1 MIVLREYTHLKAA
14 EKAIAKR
21 WVTQVPIQGRREWD
35 VHLKVQLLEA
45 PAWWSKKDY
54 RNWHAVNDKR
64 IDLVVHSDKAI
75 WIMEITPKLSK
86 AAIGG
91 CQVYKELY
99 EKEFKPKLPV
109 KMGII
114 VEMDDPNYHSM
125 LEKLGITLWVV

>member
-1 MIVLREYTHLKAA
+1 MSWKEFAHLKKE
-14 EKAIAKR
+14 EKAIAER
-21 WVTQVPIQGRREWD
+21 WVKAVPIQGLREYD
-35 VHLKVQLLEA
+35 VHLAVSEVKI
-45 PAWWSKKDY
+45 PDY
-54 RNWHAVNDKR
+54 WTKSHIKQYHGLWDKR
-64 IDLVVHSDKAI
+64 IDLVVHAWDAI

-99 EKEFKPKLPV
+99 EKEFKPNLPV

-125 LEKLGITLWVV
+125 LEKLKIRLWVV